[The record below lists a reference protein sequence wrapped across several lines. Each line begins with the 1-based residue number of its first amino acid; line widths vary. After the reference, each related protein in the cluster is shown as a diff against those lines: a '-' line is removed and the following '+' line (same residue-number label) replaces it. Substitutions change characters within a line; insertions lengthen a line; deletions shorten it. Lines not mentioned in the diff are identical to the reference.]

1 MGQDFLFP
9 SLLKIEGK
17 AKGKHCRHSLGHQ
30 SSKLSAEILQ
40 FIFTNS
46 STDEL
51 SQKMR
56 SLMVLSEGSQRKF
69 FLALGGLSQCVM
81 VIWLGFFVGGVVCL
95 LFVFLFFFFFH
106 LVVGEWQ
113 RDTRNWGCR
122 VVRGGRRIQARQR
135 YGEILLY
142 LCIRSFSLSLSDSLV

>member
-1 MGQDFLFP
+1 MGRDFLFP
-9 SLLKIEGK
+9 PLLKIEGK

-46 STDEL
+46 TTDEL

-81 VIWLGFFVGGVVCL
+81 VTWLGFLLVV
-95 LFVFLFFFFFH
+95 LFVAFCFSFCLFFFPFSS
-106 LVVGEWQ
+106 Q
-113 RDTRNWGCR
+113 RVTERQQKLR
-122 VVRGGRRIQARQR
+122 V
-135 YGEILLY
+135 
-142 LCIRSFSLSLSDSLV
+142 